1 MEQGLRQAEPPED
14 PQVALE
20 PPGVRPAERARTCA
34 AVALRYDARMS
45 TEEDQADLSVYD
57 LAEKMAAGMQLST
70 AAQREVAA
78 ELLRLKA
85 EYDRA
90 MAKLGSQ

>member
-1 MEQGLRQAEPPED
+1 
-14 PQVALE
+14 
-20 PPGVRPAERARTCA
+20 
-34 AVALRYDARMS
+34 MS
-45 TEEDQADLSVYD
+45 SEEDQADLMVYD

-85 EYDRA
+85 EYDRVK
-90 MAKLGSQ
+90 AKLGEA